1 MAAMKSPL
9 AIPLPNPHLSCM
21 VRRYLLIAL
30 ISLTAVIAV
39 QCTVRPTTYVSLT
52 EPVEYVGREACQPCH
67 QKVYESFVETGMGKS
82 LYRPDRENVIERFGR
97 AEAVLDRQANFAYW
111 AEWSGNEMLI
121 KEVRVLEGDTVH
133 RRTEKVDYVVG
144 SGHQTRSYLME
155 RDGYLFE
162 LPITWYVEKEIWDL
176 SPGYDVN
183 NSRFDREI
191 GEACLACH
199 TGQIDYVDYSKN
211 RYTKISLGIDCESCH
226 GPGKAHIDAINGGQL
241 IDVGREIDYTIVNPE
256 KLSIE
261 AQFDVCQQCHLQG
274 INVYAPGKSA
284 TDFRPGQRLDEA
296 WTVFLADSG
305 KAEQFGIASH
315 AERLRQSRCF
325 IASDNL
331 TCTSC
336 HDPHKAV
343 ELEEPDYYSA
353 TCQACHSGTKEIV
366 CGIEAEAMTGD
377 CVSCHM
383 PSGGTSDIPHV
394 SFHDH
399 KIRVVRE
406 DTDSDVVEIEN
417 YLRLLPGN
425 GDSTSNVAKA
435 KAWRYYYEQQE
446 NEPVYLDSAASY
458 LGKGDLVEQVRLA
471 MLKGDLANAERNIEE
486 ALARS
491 PGNATLF
498 FLQGELL
505 EAKRDF
511 GAAAVVFGEL
521 ERRYPEMKEAAFR
534 HALNLFQANPGKSAV
549 MEESAQLFEKL
560 RQERPF
566 DKRLYTNQAYIR
578 IRQNRLPEAERLLI
592 QALNLD
598 PDDAKALENMI
609 LLAGM
614 KGNQIALKTYFR
626 RLETAHPD
634 HPSLNQI
641 RQAID
646 RGPNSP

>member
-1 MAAMKSPL
+1 
-9 AIPLPNPHLSCM
+9 M

-30 ISLTAVIAV
+30 ISFTAVVAV

-82 LYRPDRENVIERFGR
+82 LYRPDRENVMERFGR
-97 AEAVLDRQANFAYW
+97 GEAVLDQKANFTYW
-111 AEWSGNEMLI
+111 AEWSGDEMLI
-121 KEVRVLEGDTVH
+121 QEVRVLEGDTVH

-162 LPITWYVEKEIWDL
+162 MPITWYVEKEIWDL

-199 TGQIDYVDYSKN
+199 TGQIEYVDYSKN
-211 RYTKISLGIDCESCH
+211 RYTQISLGIDCESCH
-226 GPGKAHIDAINGGQL
+226 GPGQAHIDAINGGQL
-241 IDVGREIDYTIVNPE
+241 IDVGREIDYTIVNPA

-284 TDFRPGQRLDEA
+284 TDFRPGERLHEA
-296 WTVFLADSG
+296 WTVFLVDSG
-305 KAEQFGIASH
+305 KVDEFGIASH

-343 ELEEPDYYSA
+343 ELEEPNYYA
-353 TCQACHSGTKEIV
+353 ETCQACHSGAQEIV
-366 CGIEAEAMTGD
+366 CGIEEEAMTGD

-399 KIRVVRE
+399 KIRVVKE
-406 DTDSDVVEIEN
+406 EETLDVAKVEE

-446 NEPVYLDSAASY
+446 NEPAFLDRAAKF
-458 LGKGDLVEQVRLA
+458 LTPEDRVEQARLS
-471 MLKGDLANAERNIEE
+471 MLRGDLATAERNIEE

-505 EAKRDF
+505 EAKREYA
-511 GAAAVVFGEL
+511 AAAVVFGEL
-521 ERRYPEMKEAAFR
+521 TRRYPEMVEAAFR
-534 HALNLFQANPGKSAV
+534 QALNVFQANPNHPAAMAQSA
-549 MEESAQLFEKL
+549 ALFDSL
-560 RQERPF
+560 RQRRPF
-566 DKRLYTNQAYIR
+566 DKRMYTNLAYVR
-578 IRQNRLPEAERLLI
+578 IRQQQFSDAERLLV
-592 QALNLD
+592 QALALD

-609 LLAGM
+609 LLQGM
-614 KGNQIALKTYFR
+614 RGNRISLQQYFG
-626 RLETAHPD
+626 RLQAAHPD
-634 HPSLNQI
+634 HPRLGQI
-641 RQAID
+641 REMIEQS
-646 RGPNSP
+646 RRE